1 MQSERRNALVLIA
14 LSAILA
20 FAFQGS
26 RGLYETTEGRYAESA
41 REMLE
46 TGNWLAPQLDYAP
59 HWTKPPLTYWAMAAG
74 MALVG
79 TNEWGARLC
88 NAIVF
93 VLAVLAVS
101 GLARVMWD
109 ERTGFVAGMIYAL
122 SPFPFLAG
130 SSVHTDLVLSLWEL
144 LVVLCYWK
152 ASRAADTRSEKRWIT
167 LMWALLGAAFLTKG
181 PPSLVVLAAL
191 IAFRV
196 YLAATGRKGP
206 RLLSLP
212 GILLLLA
219 VGLGWFVVVVART
232 PGLFDFFLGTEV
244 YARIMTA
251 RHGRNPEWYKPL
263 VIFVPVLLFGSGT
276 AMAAWI
282 VEFIRNRALFGWGSI
297 RKLLREDE
305 RLAFLALWLF
315 VPLVI
320 FSLAKSRLPLY
331 VLPVFPA
338 VVLATARV
346 TLRTAARP
354 GHARAARIVAI
365 VTATALVAV
374 KGLSA
379 VYRTDVDMKTLHRTC
394 TEARRGDTGFY
405 LYGSQE
411 LFGLQFYLDG
421 RLTRI
426 ADEPPP
432 KWARRSLEAVCHE
445 MISSPRHDTYV
456 FVVNAPWR
464 GDMLRKRLDALG
476 MSFRVIDSGQRFMLF
491 VCRAPSA
498 SSTFAMARSRG
509 VSSEYLAVDYLV
521 IPGRVEIP
529 EERVE
534 LVPEGLVESPRVLVL
549 GLV

>member
-1 MQSERRNALVLIA
+1 VQPERRNAFILIA

-46 TGNWLAPQLDYAP
+46 TGNWLVPQLDYAP

-93 VLAVLAVS
+93 VLAALAVS

-109 ERTGFVAGMIYAL
+109 ERTGFVAGMVYAL

-130 SSVHTDLVLSLWEL
+130 SSVHTDLLLSLWEL

-152 ASRAADTRSEKRWIT
+152 ATRAAGTPNERRWIIG
-167 LMWALLGAAFLTKG
+167 MWGLVGVAFLTKG

-191 IAFRV
+191 AAFRI
-196 YLAATGRKGP
+196 YLAATGRKGL

-212 GILLLLA
+212 GILLMLA
-219 VGLGWFVVVVART
+219 AGLGWFVVVVART
-232 PGLFDFFLGTEV
+232 PGLLDFFLGSEV

-263 VIFVPVLLFGSGT
+263 VIFAPVLLFGSGT
-276 AMAAWI
+276 AAAAWI
-282 VEFIRNRALFGWGSI
+282 VEFVRNRALFGWGSL

-305 RLAFLALWLF
+305 RLAFLALWLI
-315 VPLVI
+315 VPLAI

-331 VLPVFPA
+331 ILPIFPA
-338 VVLATARV
+338 VVIATARV
-346 TLRTAARP
+346 TIKTLARP
-354 GHARAARIVAI
+354 GHARAARIAAI
-365 VTATALVAV
+365 VTAAALLGV

-379 VYRTDVDMKTLHRTC
+379 VYRTDVDMKALHRVCSET
-394 TEARRGDTGFY
+394 RRGDTGFY

-426 ADEPPP
+426 ADEPLPP
-432 KWARRSLEAVCHE
+432 WARRSLGAVCHE

-456 FVVNAPWR
+456 FVIDAPWR
-464 GDMLRKRLDALG
+464 GDILRRKLDGLG
-476 MSFRVIDSGQRFMLF
+476 MSFRVVDSGRRFMLL

-498 SSTFAMARSRG
+498 SSTFAMAT
-509 VSSEYLAVDYLV
+509 A
-521 IPGRVEIP
+521 IPGADREAP
-529 EERVE
+529 DGNR
-534 LVPEGLVESPRVLVL
+534 P
-549 GLV
+549 